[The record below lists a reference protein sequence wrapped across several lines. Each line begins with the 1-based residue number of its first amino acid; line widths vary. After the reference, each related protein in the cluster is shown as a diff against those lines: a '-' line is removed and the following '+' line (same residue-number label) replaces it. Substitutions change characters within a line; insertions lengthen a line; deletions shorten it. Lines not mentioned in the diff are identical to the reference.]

1 MPSCKLITLYI
12 SIKLELDRKH
22 LTHIRLE
29 PVLCQLTK
37 HHSYYR
43 KCYRCS
49 PFNLLLI
56 ANTLGDPTSIV
67 LMNRVDY
74 GISITRNKLV

>member
-12 SIKLELDRKH
+12 SIKLELDRIH
-22 LTHIRLE
+22 ITHMGLE
-29 PVLCQLTK
+29 PALCQLTK
-37 HHSYYR
+37 HHSYYW

-49 PFNLLLI
+49 PFNPLLI

-74 GISITRNKLV
+74 GISITHKKLV